1 MLIAFWILLMN
12 SLLLSTCRLSKIC
25 RISLYFMKVLII
37 KIFLGFWYFYIVS
50 NSLWN
55 RRMWFRCLIVSLN
68 LFRVLFLGWLLL
80 RMLWRSRN
88 RMSYCS
94 LLIKGIGKNW
104 IIEEFSILDFSSNMG
119 EIKSTKIKIRDN
131 CLISSILCLKN

>member
-1 MLIAFWILLMN
+1 MLIAFWILLM
-12 SLLLSTCRLSKIC
+12 SSRLPSTCRLSKIC

-104 IIEEFSILDFSSNMG
+104 TIEEFSILDFSSNMG
-119 EIKSTKIKIRDN
+119 EIKSTKIKIRGN